1 MFCSSACSAGVH
13 ALHADLALCCRV
25 LVQPVPSPYMTR
37 PLASL
42 TQRAR
47 AAVSGTVPEEPVINK
62 QSGLLFEKR
71 LIEKHVQVSA

>member
-1 MFCSSACSAGVH
+1 
-13 ALHADLALCCRV
+13 
-25 LVQPVPSPYMTR
+25 MTR

-71 LIEKHVQVSA
+71 LIEKHVQVSAWPGYAPSFVCFGAKLQALKLVTGA

>member
-1 MFCSSACSAGVH
+1 
-13 ALHADLALCCRV
+13 
-25 LVQPVPSPYMTR
+25 
-37 PLASL
+37 LASL